1 MSCTQAKV
9 SLVFS
14 DIKASV
20 SACRQAIVS
29 VSPETSDAIA
39 DAEIEKAIKC
49 AEVKFVESGLI
60 GKVSDVDSGV
70 RAVVKV
76 ICVPGPTQEEIQYY
90 LEIDPEI
97 IWVYPDFEVDNMV
110 YSNTDWT
117 IN

>member
-1 MSCTQAKV
+1 MSCTQTKV

-29 VSPETSDAIA
+29 VLPETSGVIA
-39 DAEIEKAIKC
+39 DADIENAIRC
-49 AEVKFVESGLI
+49 AEAKF
-60 GKVSDVDSGV
+60 VDSGLLANASNV
-70 RAVVKV
+70 SSGVSAVVKI
-76 ICVPGPTQEEIQYY
+76 ICVPGPTQEETQYY
-90 LEIDPEI
+90 LEIEPEM
-97 IWVYPDFEVDNMV
+97 IWVYPDFEVDNKV

>member
-1 MSCTQAKV
+1 MSCTQTKV

-29 VSPETSDAIA
+29 VLPETSGVIA
-39 DAEIEKAIKC
+39 DADIENAIRC
-49 AEVKFVESGLI
+49 AEAKFVGSGLLANASN
-60 GKVSDVDSGV
+60 VSSGV
-70 RAVVKV
+70 SAVVKI
-76 ICVPGPTQEEIQYY
+76 ICVPGPVDGVQYY
-90 LEIDPEI
+90 LEIEPEM
-97 IWVYPDFEVDNMV
+97 IWVYPDFEVENMV